1 MRAPPLWDW
10 SPSRPVNNMRNFTS
24 YSSAALFSFLLHAVV
39 VAALLS
45 SWEPE
50 SKKIIIQPQ
59 YIEAKLVELAPKK
72 KPQVKPPSKPKVD
85 TAKKRREQEKRRA
98 AEKRAEQLKRQ
109 AALKEQQRKD
119 REREALEQK
128 RREEAERQ
136 RIETEF
142 AETLAQEQAD
152 INAREDE
159 RVANSYMQLIR
170 QRLSDNWSR
179 PPSARRDME
188 ALVEIRLVPTGRVV
202 GVTIVK
208 SSGDIAFDRSVEQ
221 AAFKAQ
227 QFEELQQ
234 LESRLFEKHFRAVKV
249 AFSPQDLR
257 L

>member
-1 MRAPPLWDW
+1 MRD
-10 SPSRPVNNMRNFTS
+10 FTS
-24 YSSAALFSFLLHAVV
+24 YSSAALVSFLLHAAV
-39 VAALLS
+39 VAALLN

-50 SKKIIIQPQ
+50 TQKIVIQPQ

-72 KPQVKPPSKPKVD
+72 KPVVEKSSKPRVD
-85 TAKKRREQEKRRA
+85 AAKKRREQEKRRA
-98 AEKRAEQLKRQ
+98 AQKKKEQFKRQ
-109 AALKEQQRKD
+109 AALKEEQRKD
-119 REREALEQK
+119 REREKLEQQ
-128 RREEAERQ
+128 RREEAERL
-136 RIETEF
+136 RIENEF

-188 ALVEIRLVPTGRVV
+188 TLVEIRLVPTGRVV
-202 GVTIVK
+202 GVTIVE

-227 QFEELQQ
+227 QFEELQK
-234 LESRLFEKHFRAVKV
+234 LEARLFEKHFRVVKV

>member
-1 MRAPPLWDW
+1 MRD
-10 SPSRPVNNMRNFTS
+10 FTS
-24 YSSAALFSFLLHAVV
+24 YSSAALASFLLHAAV
-39 VAALLS
+39 VAALLN

-50 SKKIIIQPQ
+50 TQKIVIQPQ

-72 KPQVKPPSKPKVD
+72 KPVVEKSSKPRVD
-85 TAKKRREQEKRRA
+85 AAKKRREQEKRRA
-98 AEKRAEQLKRQ
+98 AQKKKEQFKRQ
-109 AALKEQQRKD
+109 AALKEEQRKD
-119 REREALEQK
+119 REREKLEQQ
-128 RREEAERQ
+128 RREEAERL
-136 RIETEF
+136 RIENEF

-188 ALVEIRLVPTGRVV
+188 TLVEIRLVPTGRVV
-202 GVTIVK
+202 GVTIVE

-234 LESRLFEKHFRAVKV
+234 LEARLFEKHFRVVKV